1 VKLKLKWNDF
11 YFVFDN
17 KPQLTELFSVEL
29 CKEYNYWYTK
39 IRNNMCITITNKNY
53 GYITPK
59 RFVDED

>member
-1 VKLKLKWNDF
+1 M
-11 YFVFDN
+11 FDN
-17 KPQLTELFSVEL
+17 KPQLTELFSVEM

-39 IRNNMCITITNKNY
+39 IRNDMCITITKKNY